1 MKITEKKELTMN
13 RSILGALVG
22 IIMISGA
29 LFGQGTISGSVTDA
43 DGNTLPGA
51 NVVVEGTTLGAAA
64 TLSGGYTINVPDG
77 NYTVTASVVGYK
89 SSSATVRVSGSN
101 ASANF
106 TLESASVALGGVEVL
121 ADRVDNTD
129 AIPFN
134 EMTKADIDFRL
145 GGRGLPKALST
156 LPNVFVENGGGWD
169 DENVYVRGFDD
180 RYTSY
185 LINGVPMNDMEN
197 GNLYFSNWSV
207 LADVASVVQVQ
218 RGAGSVNLATPSLGG
233 VVNFMSAPAS
243 TEPGV
248 QVKQE
253 AGEYQYS
260 KTAVT
265 LNTGLMMDG
274 KLAMMMSASR
284 RTADKLFATGTY
296 SDAWSYYFNASY
308 SVNNDN
314 RLEFIALGS
323 PQFHGQN
330 FWNNRISNYSHE
342 LALEM
347 GVAEEDLRTEYGLDY
362 NPRADLLD
370 TPYTGKRAV
379 ASWVPFDG
387 WNYKIRDQRSSTMIN
402 ERNNYFHKP
411 IVQLN
416 WYSNLDDS
424 TTMATSFYYSGGE
437 GGGSGSAGS
446 LLWKSDGSGRD
457 YDATIARNMS
467 EAQWKDGYG
476 YESRGVLRGSRN
488 NQSTFGIMSKMERE
502 MSDTL
507 SMTLGLD
514 LRTAKVEHYRQVY
527 DLLGGDFFYN
537 SSNPN
542 WSEEQRHRTLGDKL
556 YYDNTNTVD
565 WLGGYVQAN
574 YDDGAGT
581 NAFAMFGATTASY
594 SAQDH
599 FTLDN
604 LKIEADAEL
613 GYQMKVGGSRALND
627 TWQLFGN
634 VSYSAMTPSLDKLI
648 DDVNMIKNSEF
659 ENEKATWFDVGARFK
674 SLNGQW
680 AGSMNY
686 YYALWQDRN
695 QSGTSEDLNGVESF
709 FSITGLSEL
718 HQGLEYSI
726 AYQPIPVLRIDIRG
740 HESDWRF
747 TDDLTYTY
755 NEIEGDD
762 TSAET
767 FDLYVKD
774 VMISGAPQTQT
785 VLMVTGFFN
794 RLKASL
800 EAESSARQYPRW
812 GYDGAIQ
819 DLAFLLGE
827 GNTFADDAYE
837 TERTTIYNL
846 QLSYGAEVMGKDVTF
861 NYSVFNMTDE
871 LYIGDF
877 VDAYDGS
884 GDVAN
889 LRVRMGAPKQF
900 NFGVTINY

>member
-13 RSILGALVG
+13 RSILGALFG

-29 LFGQGTISGSVTDA
+29 LFGQGTISGSVSDA
-43 DGNTLPGA
+43 DGNALPGA

-64 TLSGGYTINVPDG
+64 TLSGSYTVNVPDG
-77 NYTVTASVVGYK
+77 TYTITASVVGYK
-89 SSSATVRVSGSN
+89 SSSASVRVSGSN

-121 ADRVDNTD
+121 AERVDNTD

-156 LPNVFVENGGGWD
+156 LPNVYVENGGGWD

-207 LADVASVVQVQ
+207 LADVSSVVQVQ

-248 QVKQE
+248 VVKQE
-253 AGEYQYS
+253 AGEHQYS

-265 LNTGLMMDG
+265 VNTGLLMDD
-274 KLAMMMSASR
+274 KLAIMASASR
-284 RTADKLFATGTY
+284 RTADKLFAKGTY

-342 LALEM
+342 LAREM

-362 NPRADLLD
+362 NPRADDLQ

-379 ASWVPFDG
+379 ASWRPFDG
-387 WNYKIRDQRSSTMIN
+387 WNYRTRDQRSTVMIN

-411 IVQLN
+411 IVQMN
-416 WYSNLDDS
+416 WYSNLNDS
-424 TTMATSFYYSGGE
+424 MTMATSFYYSGGE

-446 LLWKSDGSGRD
+446 ILWGDNGTRD

-467 EAQWKDGYG
+467 EAQFKDGYG

-488 NQSTFGIMSKMERE
+488 NQSTFGIMSKLEQDMGNGLNV
-502 MSDTL
+502 TY
-507 SMTLGLD
+507 GLD

-542 WSEEQRHRTLGDKL
+542 WTEEQRHRTLGDKL
-556 YYDNTNTVD
+556 YYDNTNTID
-565 WLGGYVQAN
+565 WLGAYVQASK
-574 YDDGAGT
+574 DLGDGT
-581 NAFAMFGATTASY
+581 NVFGMFGATTASY
-594 SAQDH
+594 TAQDH

-634 VSYSAMTPSLDKLI
+634 FSYSAMTPSLDKLI

-674 SLNGQW
+674 SANGQW

-686 YYALWQDRN
+686 YYALWADRN

-709 FSITGLSEL
+709 FSITGLNEL
-718 HQGLEYSI
+718 HTGLEYSI
-726 AYQPIPVLRIDIRG
+726 AYQPIPVLRIDVRG

-774 VMISGAPQTQT
+774 VMVSGAPQSQT

-794 RLKASL
+794 RLKASV
-800 EAESSARQYPRW
+800 EAESFARQYPRW

-837 TERTTIYNL
+837 TERKTIMNL
-846 QLSYGAEVMGKDVTF
+846 QMSYTTELMGRDVTLNASIF
-861 NYSVFNMTDE
+861 NVTDE

-889 LRVRMGAPKQF
+889 LRVRMGAPKQY
-900 NFGVTINY
+900 NVGITINY

>member
-1 MKITEKKELTMN
+1 MN
-13 RSILGALVG
+13 RSILGALIG

-29 LFGQGTISGSVTDA
+29 LFGQGTISGSVSDA
-43 DGNTLPGA
+43 DGNALPGA

-64 TLSGGYTINVPDG
+64 TLSGGYSINVPDG
-77 NYTVTASVVGYK
+77 TYTVTASVVGYK
-89 SSSATVRVSGSN
+89 SSSASVRVTGSN

-121 ADRVDNTD
+121 AERVDNTD

-156 LPNVFVENGGGWD
+156 LPNVYVENGGGWD

-207 LADVASVVQVQ
+207 LADVSSVVQVQ
-218 RGAGSVNLATPSLGG
+218 RGAGYVNLATPSLGG
-233 VVNFMSAPAS
+233 VVNFMSQPAS

-248 QVKQE
+248 VVKQE
-253 AGEYQYS
+253 AGEHQYS

-265 LNTGLMMDG
+265 VNTGLLMDD
-274 KLAMMMSASR
+274 KLAIMASASR
-284 RTADKLFATGTY
+284 RTADKLFAKGTY

-342 LALEM
+342 LAREM

-362 NPRADLLD
+362 NPRADDLQ

-379 ASWVPFDG
+379 ASWRPFDG
-387 WNYKIRDQRSSTMIN
+387 WNYRTRDQRSTVMIN

-411 IVQLN
+411 IVQMN
-416 WYSNLDDS
+416 WYSNLNDS
-424 TTMATSFYYSGGE
+424 MTMATSFYYSGGE

-446 LLWKSDGSGRD
+446 ILWGDNGTRD

-467 EAQWKDGYG
+467 EAQFKDGYG
-476 YESRGVLRGSRN
+476 YQSRGVLRGSRN
-488 NQSTFGIMSKMERE
+488 NQSTFGIMSKLEQDMGNGLNV
-502 MSDTL
+502 TY
-507 SMTLGLD
+507 GLD

-542 WSEEQRHRTLGDKL
+542 WTEEQRHRTLGDKL
-556 YYDNTNTVD
+556 YYDNTNTID
-565 WLGGYVQAN
+565 WLGGYVQASK
-574 YDDGAGT
+574 DLGDGT
-581 NAFAMFGATTASY
+581 NIFGMFGATTASY
-594 SAQDH
+594 TAQDH

-634 VSYSAMTPSLDKLI
+634 FSYSAMTPSLDKLI

-674 SLNGQW
+674 SANGQW

-686 YYALWQDRN
+686 YYALWADRN

-709 FSITGLSEL
+709 FSITGLNEL
-718 HQGLEYSI
+718 HTGLEYSI
-726 AYQPIPVLRIDIRG
+726 AYQPIPVLRIDVRG

-747 TDDLTYTY
+747 TDNLTYTY
-755 NEIEGDD
+755 NAIEGDD
-762 TSAET
+762 TSSET

-774 VMISGAPQTQT
+774 VMVSGAPQSQT

-794 RLKASL
+794 RLKASV
-800 EAESSARQYPRW
+800 EAESFARQYPRW

-837 TERTTIYNL
+837 TERKTIMNL
-846 QLSYGAEVMGKDVTF
+846 QMSYTTELMGRDVTLNASIF
-861 NYSVFNMTDE
+861 NLTDE

-889 LRVRMGAPKQF
+889 LRVRMGAPKQY
-900 NFGVTINY
+900 NVGITINY

>member
-134 EMTKADIDFRL
+134 EMTKAEIDFRL

-156 LPNVFVENGGGWD
+156 LPNVYVENGGGWD

-253 AGEYQYS
+253 AGEHQYS

-308 SVNNDN
+308 SINNDN

-370 TPYTGKRAV
+370 TPYNGKRAV

-387 WNYKIRDQRSSTMIN
+387 WNYKVRDQRSSTMIN

-467 EAQWKDGYG
+467 DAQWKDGYG

-726 AYQPIPVLRIDIRG
+726 AYQPLPVLRIDIRG

-747 TDDLTYTY
+747 TDNLTYTY

-900 NFGVTINY
+900 NLGVTINY

>member
-1 MKITEKKELTMN
+1 MN

-253 AGEYQYS
+253 AGEHQYS

-467 EAQWKDGYG
+467 DAQWKDGYG

-726 AYQPIPVLRIDIRG
+726 AYQPIPVLRIDLRG

-747 TDDLTYTY
+747 TDNLTYTY

-884 GDVAN
+884 GDIAN

>member
-1 MKITEKKELTMN
+1 MN

-29 LFGQGTISGSVTDA
+29 LFGQGTISGSVSDA
-43 DGNTLPGA
+43 DGNALPGA

-64 TLSGGYTINVPDG
+64 TLSGGYSINVPDG
-77 NYTVTASVVGYK
+77 SYTVTASVVGYK
-89 SSSATVRVSGSN
+89 SSSASVRVSGSN

-121 ADRVDNTD
+121 AERVDNTS

-134 EMTKADIDFRL
+134 EYTKADIDFRL

-156 LPNVFVENGGGWD
+156 LPNVYVENGGGWD

-248 QVKQE
+248 VLKQE
-253 AGEYQYS
+253 AGEHQYT

-265 LNTGLMMDG
+265 VNTGLLMDG

-284 RTADKLFATGTY
+284 RTADKLFAVGTY

-347 GVAEEDLRTEYGLDY
+347 GVAEEDLRDEYGLDY
-362 NPRADLLD
+362 NPRADYLE

-387 WNYKIRDQRSSTMIN
+387 WNYKVRDQRSTTMIN

-416 WYSNLDDS
+416 WYSNLDES

-446 LLWKSDGSGRD
+446 ILWGDGYRD

-467 EAQWKDGYG
+467 DAQWKDGYG

-488 NQSTFGIMSKMERE
+488 NQYTYGIMSKMEKE
-502 MSDTL
+502 MSDTV

-514 LRTAKVEHYRQVY
+514 MRTAKVEHYRQVY

-537 SSNPN
+537 TSNPN

-594 SAQDH
+594 TAQDH

-648 DDVNMIKNSEF
+648 DDVNMIKNEGF
-659 ENEKATWFDVGARFK
+659 ENETATWFDVGTRFK

-686 YYALWQDRN
+686 YYALWSDRA

-747 TDDLTYTY
+747 TDDLSYTY

-762 TSAET
+762 TSSET

-774 VMISGAPQTQT
+774 VMISGAPQSQT

-794 RLKASL
+794 RLKASV
-800 EAESSARQYPRW
+800 EAESFARQYPRW

-837 TERTTIYNL
+837 TERKTIYNL
-846 QLSYGAEVMGKDVTF
+846 QLSYGTEIMDKDVTF

>member
-13 RSILGALVG
+13 RSILGALFG

-29 LFGQGTISGSVTDA
+29 LFGQGTISGSVSDA
-43 DGNTLPGA
+43 DGNALPGA

-64 TLSGGYTINVPDG
+64 TLSGSYTVNVPDG
-77 NYTVTASVVGYK
+77 TYTITASVVGYK
-89 SSSATVRVSGSN
+89 SSSASVRVSGSN

-121 ADRVDNTD
+121 AERVDNTD

-156 LPNVFVENGGGWD
+156 LPNVYVENGGGWD

-207 LADVASVVQVQ
+207 LADVSSVVQVQ

-248 QVKQE
+248 VVKQE
-253 AGEYQYS
+253 AGEHQYS

-265 LNTGLMMDG
+265 VNTGLLMDD
-274 KLAMMMSASR
+274 KLAIMASASR
-284 RTADKLFATGTY
+284 RTADKLFAKGTY

-342 LALEM
+342 LAREM

-362 NPRADLLD
+362 NPRADDLQ

-379 ASWVPFDG
+379 ASWRPFDG
-387 WNYKIRDQRSSTMIN
+387 WNYRTRDQRSTVMIN

-411 IVQLN
+411 IVQMN
-416 WYSNLDDS
+416 WYSNLNDS
-424 TTMATSFYYSGGE
+424 MTMATSFYYSGGE

-446 LLWKSDGSGRD
+446 ILWGDNGTRD

-467 EAQWKDGYG
+467 EAQFKDGYG

-488 NQSTFGIMSKMERE
+488 NQSTFGIMSKLEQDMGNGLNV
-502 MSDTL
+502 TY
-507 SMTLGLD
+507 GLD

-542 WSEEQRHRTLGDKL
+542 WTEEQRHRTLGDKL
-556 YYDNTNTVD
+556 YYDNTNTID
-565 WLGGYVQAN
+565 WLGAYVQASK
-574 YDDGAGT
+574 DLGDGT
-581 NAFAMFGATTASY
+581 NVFGMFGATTASY
-594 SAQDH
+594 TAQDH

-634 VSYSAMTPSLDKLI
+634 FSYSAMTPSLDKLI

-674 SLNGQW
+674 SANGQW

-686 YYALWQDRN
+686 YYALWADRN

-709 FSITGLSEL
+709 FSITGLNEL
-718 HQGLEYSI
+718 HSGLEYSI
-726 AYQPIPVLRIDIRG
+726 AYQPIPVLRIDVRG

-774 VMISGAPQTQT
+774 VMVSGAPQSQT

-794 RLKASL
+794 RLKASV
-800 EAESSARQYPRW
+800 EAESFARQYPRW

-837 TERTTIYNL
+837 TERKTIMNL
-846 QLSYGAEVMGKDVTF
+846 QMSYTTELMGRDVTLNASIF
-861 NYSVFNMTDE
+861 NVTDE

-889 LRVRMGAPKQF
+889 LRVRMGAPKQY
-900 NFGVTINY
+900 NVGITINY

>member
-1 MKITEKKELTMN
+1 MN
-13 RSILGALVG
+13 RSILGALFG

-29 LFGQGTISGSVTDA
+29 LFGQGTISGSVSDA
-43 DGNTLPGA
+43 DGNALPGA

-64 TLSGGYTINVPDG
+64 TLSGSYTVNVPDG
-77 NYTVTASVVGYK
+77 TYTITASVVGYK
-89 SSSATVRVSGSN
+89 SSSASVRVSGSN

-121 ADRVDNTD
+121 AERVDNTD

-156 LPNVFVENGGGWD
+156 LPNVYVENGGGWD

-207 LADVASVVQVQ
+207 LADVSSVVQVQ

-248 QVKQE
+248 VVKQE
-253 AGEYQYS
+253 AGEHQYS

-265 LNTGLMMDG
+265 VNTGLLMDD
-274 KLAMMMSASR
+274 KLAIMASASR
-284 RTADKLFATGTY
+284 RTADKLFAKGTY

-342 LALEM
+342 LAREM

-362 NPRADLLD
+362 NPRADDLQ

-379 ASWVPFDG
+379 ASWRPFDG
-387 WNYKIRDQRSSTMIN
+387 WNYRTRDQRSTVMIN

-411 IVQLN
+411 IVQMN
-416 WYSNLDDS
+416 WYSNLNDS
-424 TTMATSFYYSGGE
+424 MTMATSFYYSGGE

-446 LLWKSDGSGRD
+446 ILWGDNGTRD

-467 EAQWKDGYG
+467 EAQFKDGYG

-488 NQSTFGIMSKMERE
+488 NQSTFGIMSKLEQDMGNGLNV
-502 MSDTL
+502 TY
-507 SMTLGLD
+507 GLD

-542 WSEEQRHRTLGDKL
+542 WTEEQRHRTLGDKL
-556 YYDNTNTVD
+556 YYDNTNTID
-565 WLGGYVQAN
+565 WLGAYVQASK
-574 YDDGAGT
+574 DLGDGT
-581 NAFAMFGATTASY
+581 NVFGMFGATTASY
-594 SAQDH
+594 TAQDH

-613 GYQMKVGGSRALND
+613 GYQMRVGGSRALND

-634 VSYSAMTPSLDKLI
+634 FSYSAMTPSLDKLI

-674 SLNGQW
+674 SANGQW

-686 YYALWQDRN
+686 YYALWADRN

-709 FSITGLSEL
+709 FSITGLNEL
-718 HQGLEYSI
+718 HSGLEYSI
-726 AYQPIPVLRIDIRG
+726 AYQPIPVLRIDVRG

-774 VMISGAPQTQT
+774 VMVSGAPQSQT

-794 RLKASL
+794 RLKASV
-800 EAESSARQYPRW
+800 EAESFARQYPRW

-837 TERTTIYNL
+837 TERKTIMNL
-846 QLSYGAEVMGKDVTF
+846 QMSYTTELMGRDVTLNASIF
-861 NYSVFNMTDE
+861 NVTDE

-889 LRVRMGAPKQF
+889 LRVRMGAPKQY
-900 NFGVTINY
+900 NVGITINY

>member
-1 MKITEKKELTMN
+1 MN
-13 RSILGALVG
+13 RSILGALIG

-29 LFGQGTISGSVTDA
+29 LFGQGTISGSVSDA
-43 DGNTLPGA
+43 DGNALPGA

-64 TLSGGYTINVPDG
+64 TLSGGYSINVPDG
-77 NYTVTASVVGYK
+77 SYTVTASVVGYK
-89 SSSATVRVSGSN
+89 SSSASVRVSGSN

-121 ADRVDNTD
+121 AERVDNTS

-134 EMTKADIDFRL
+134 EYTKAEIDFRL

-156 LPNVFVENGGGWD
+156 LPNVYVENGGGWD

-248 QVKQE
+248 VLKQE
-253 AGEYQYS
+253 AGEHQYS

-265 LNTGLMMDG
+265 VNTGLMMDG

-284 RTADKLFATGTY
+284 RTADKLFARGTY

-362 NPRADLLD
+362 NPRADYLE

-387 WNYKIRDQRSSTMIN
+387 WNYKVRDQRSTTMIN

-416 WYSNLDDS
+416 WYANLDDS

-446 LLWKSDGSGRD
+446 ILWGSNGTRD

-467 EAQWKDGYG
+467 DAQWKDGYG

-488 NQSTFGIMSKMERE
+488 NQYTYGIMSKMEKE
-502 MSDTL
+502 MSDTV

-514 LRTAKVEHYRQVY
+514 MRTAKVEHYRQVY

-537 SSNPN
+537 TSNPN
-542 WSEEQRHRTLGDKL
+542 WAEEQRHRTLGDKL

-594 SAQDH
+594 TAQDH

-648 DDVNMIKNSEF
+648 DDVNMIKNEGF
-659 ENEKATWFDVGARFK
+659 ENETATWFDVGTRFK

-686 YYALWQDRN
+686 YYALWSDRA

-726 AYQPIPVLRIDIRG
+726 AYQPIPVLRLDIRG

-747 TDDLTYTY
+747 TEDLSYTW
-755 NEIEGDD
+755 NEIEGDG
-762 TSAET
+762 TSSET

-774 VMISGAPQTQT
+774 VMISGAPQSQT

-794 RLKASL
+794 RLKASV
-800 EAESSARQYPRW
+800 EAESFARQYPRW

-837 TERTTIYNL
+837 TERKTIYNL
-846 QLSYGAEVMGKDVTF
+846 QLSYGTEIMDKDVTF

>member
-29 LFGQGTISGSVTDA
+29 LFGQGTISGSVSDA
-43 DGNTLPGA
+43 DGNALPGA

-64 TLSGGYTINVPDG
+64 TLSGGYSINVPDG
-77 NYTVTASVVGYK
+77 SYTVTASVVGYK

-121 ADRVDNTD
+121 AERVDNTS

-134 EMTKADIDFRL
+134 EYTKADIDFRL

-156 LPNVFVENGGGWD
+156 LPNVYVENGGGWD

-248 QVKQE
+248 VVKQE
-253 AGEYQYS
+253 AGEHQYS

-265 LNTGLMMDG
+265 VNTGLLMDG
-274 KLAMMMSASR
+274 KLAMMASASR
-284 RTADKLFATGTY
+284 RTADKLFAVGTY

-342 LALEM
+342 LAREM

-362 NPRADLLD
+362 NPRADYLE

-387 WNYKIRDQRSSTMIN
+387 WNYKVRDQRSTTMIN

-416 WYSNLDDS
+416 WYSNLDES

-446 LLWKSDGSGRD
+446 ILWGSNGTRD

-467 EAQWKDGYG
+467 EGQWKDGYG

-488 NQSTFGIMSKMERE
+488 NQYTYGIMSKMEKE
-502 MSDTL
+502 MTDTV

-514 LRTAKVEHYRQVY
+514 IRTAKVEHYRQVY

-581 NAFAMFGATTASY
+581 NAFAIFGATTASY
-594 SAQDH
+594 TAQDH

-613 GYQMKVGGSRALND
+613 GYQMKLGGSRALND

-648 DDVNMIKNSEF
+648 DDVNMIKNEGF
-659 ENEKATWFDVGARFK
+659 ENETATWFDVGARFK

-686 YYALWQDRN
+686 YYALWSDRA

-726 AYQPIPVLRIDIRG
+726 AYQPIPVLRIDLRG

-747 TDDLTYTY
+747 TDDLSYTY

-762 TSAET
+762 TSSET

-774 VMISGAPQTQT
+774 VMISGAPQSQT

-794 RLKASL
+794 RLKASV
-800 EAESSARQYPRW
+800 EAESFARQYPRW

-837 TERTTIYNL
+837 TERKTIYNL
-846 QLSYGAEVMGKDVTF
+846 QLSYGTEIMDRDVTF
-861 NYSVFNMTDE
+861 NYSIFNATDE

>member
-29 LFGQGTISGSVTDA
+29 LFGQGTISGSVSDA
-43 DGNTLPGA
+43 DGNALPGA

-64 TLSGGYTINVPDG
+64 TLSGGYSINVPDG
-77 NYTVTASVVGYK
+77 SYTVTASVVGYK

-121 ADRVDNTD
+121 AERVDNTD

-156 LPNVFVENGGGWD
+156 LPNVYVENGGGWD

-207 LADVASVVQVQ
+207 LADVSSVVQVQ

-248 QVKQE
+248 VVKQE
-253 AGEYQYS
+253 AGEHQYS

-265 LNTGLMMDG
+265 VNTGLLMDD
-274 KLAMMMSASR
+274 KLAIMASASR
-284 RTADKLFATGTY
+284 RTADKLFAKGTY

-342 LALEM
+342 LAREM

-362 NPRADLLD
+362 NPRADDLQ

-379 ASWVPFDG
+379 ASWRPFDG
-387 WNYKIRDQRSSTMIN
+387 WNYRTRDQRSTVMIN

-411 IVQLN
+411 IVQMN
-416 WYSNLDDS
+416 WYSNLNDS
-424 TTMATSFYYSGGE
+424 MTMATSFYYSGGE

-446 LLWKSDGSGRD
+446 ILWGDNGTRD

-467 EAQWKDGYG
+467 EAQFKDGYG

-488 NQSTFGIMSKMERE
+488 NQSTFGIMSKLEQDMGNGLNV
-502 MSDTL
+502 TY
-507 SMTLGLD
+507 GLD

-542 WSEEQRHRTLGDKL
+542 WTEEQRHRTLGDKL
-556 YYDNTNTVD
+556 YYDNTNTID
-565 WLGGYVQAN
+565 WLGAYVQASK
-574 YDDGAGT
+574 DLGDGT
-581 NAFAMFGATTASY
+581 NVFGMFGATTASY
-594 SAQDH
+594 TAQDH

-634 VSYSAMTPSLDKLI
+634 FSYSAMTPSLDKLI

-674 SLNGQW
+674 SANGQW

-686 YYALWQDRN
+686 YYALWADRN

-709 FSITGLSEL
+709 FSITGLNEL
-718 HQGLEYSI
+718 HSGLEYSI
-726 AYQPIPVLRIDIRG
+726 AYQPIPVLRIDVRG

-774 VMISGAPQTQT
+774 VMVSGAPQSQT

-794 RLKASL
+794 RLKASV
-800 EAESSARQYPRW
+800 EAESFARQYPRW

-837 TERTTIYNL
+837 TERKTIMNL
-846 QLSYGAEVMGKDVTF
+846 QMSYTTELMGRDVTLNASIF
-861 NYSVFNMTDE
+861 NVTDE

-889 LRVRMGAPKQF
+889 LRVRMGAPKQY
-900 NFGVTINY
+900 NVGITINY

>member
-1 MKITEKKELTMN
+1 MN

-29 LFGQGTISGSVTDA
+29 LFGQGTISGSVSDA
-43 DGNTLPGA
+43 DGNALPGA

-64 TLSGGYTINVPDG
+64 TLSGSYTVNVPDG
-77 NYTVTASVVGYK
+77 TYTITASVVGYK
-89 SSSATVRVSGSN
+89 SSSASVRVSGSN

-121 ADRVDNTD
+121 AERVDNTD

-156 LPNVFVENGGGWD
+156 LPNVYVENGGGWD

-207 LADVASVVQVQ
+207 LADVSSVVQVQ

-248 QVKQE
+248 VVKQE
-253 AGEYQYS
+253 AGEHQYS

-265 LNTGLMMDG
+265 VNTGLLMDD
-274 KLAMMMSASR
+274 KLAIMASASR
-284 RTADKLFATGTY
+284 RTADKLFAKGTY

-342 LALEM
+342 LAREM

-362 NPRADLLD
+362 NPRADDLQ

-379 ASWVPFDG
+379 ASWRPFDG
-387 WNYKIRDQRSSTMIN
+387 WNYRTRDQRSTVMIN

-411 IVQLN
+411 IVQMN
-416 WYSNLDDS
+416 WYSNLNDS
-424 TTMATSFYYSGGE
+424 MTMATSFYYSGGE

-446 LLWKSDGSGRD
+446 ILWGDNGTRD

-467 EAQWKDGYG
+467 EAQFKDGYG

-488 NQSTFGIMSKMERE
+488 NQSTFGIMSKLEQDMGNGLNV
-502 MSDTL
+502 TY
-507 SMTLGLD
+507 GLD

-542 WSEEQRHRTLGDKL
+542 WTEEQRHRTLGDKL
-556 YYDNTNTVD
+556 YYDNTNTID
-565 WLGGYVQAN
+565 WLGAYVQASK
-574 YDDGAGT
+574 DLGDGT
-581 NAFAMFGATTASY
+581 NVFGMFGATTASY
-594 SAQDH
+594 TAQDH

-634 VSYSAMTPSLDKLI
+634 FSYSAMTPSLDKLI

-674 SLNGQW
+674 SANGQW

-686 YYALWQDRN
+686 YYALWADRN

-709 FSITGLSEL
+709 FSITGLNEL
-718 HQGLEYSI
+718 HSGLEYSI
-726 AYQPIPVLRIDIRG
+726 AYQPIPVLRIDVRG

-774 VMISGAPQTQT
+774 VMVSGAPQSQT

-794 RLKASL
+794 RLKASV
-800 EAESSARQYPRW
+800 EAESFARQYPRW

-837 TERTTIYNL
+837 TERKTIMNL
-846 QLSYGAEVMGKDVTF
+846 QMSYTTELMGRDVTLNASIF
-861 NYSVFNMTDE
+861 NVTDE

-877 VDAYDGS
+877 VDAFDGS

-889 LRVRMGAPKQF
+889 LRVRMGAPKQY
-900 NFGVTINY
+900 NVGITINY

>member
-1 MKITEKKELTMN
+1 MN
-13 RSILGALVG
+13 RSILGALFG

-29 LFGQGTISGSVTDA
+29 LFGQGTISGSVSDA
-43 DGNTLPGA
+43 DGNALPGA

-64 TLSGGYTINVPDG
+64 TLSGSYTVNVPDG
-77 NYTVTASVVGYK
+77 TYTITASVVGYK
-89 SSSATVRVSGSN
+89 SSSASVRVSGSN

-121 ADRVDNTD
+121 AERVDNTD

-156 LPNVFVENGGGWD
+156 LPNVYVENGGGWD

-207 LADVASVVQVQ
+207 LADVSSVVQVQ

-248 QVKQE
+248 VVKQE
-253 AGEYQYS
+253 AGEHQYS

-265 LNTGLMMDG
+265 VNTGLLMDD
-274 KLAMMMSASR
+274 KLAIMASASR
-284 RTADKLFATGTY
+284 RTADKLFAKGTY

-342 LALEM
+342 LAREM

-362 NPRADLLD
+362 NPRADDLQ

-379 ASWVPFDG
+379 ASWRPFDG
-387 WNYKIRDQRSSTMIN
+387 WNYRTRDQRSTVMIN

-411 IVQLN
+411 IVQMN
-416 WYSNLDDS
+416 WYSNLNDS
-424 TTMATSFYYSGGE
+424 MTMATSFYYSGGE

-446 LLWKSDGSGRD
+446 ILWGDNGTRD

-467 EAQWKDGYG
+467 EAQFKDGYG

-488 NQSTFGIMSKMERE
+488 NQSTFGIMSKLEQDMGNGLNV
-502 MSDTL
+502 TY
-507 SMTLGLD
+507 GLD

-542 WSEEQRHRTLGDKL
+542 WTEEQRHRTLGDKL
-556 YYDNTNTVD
+556 YYDNTNTID
-565 WLGGYVQAN
+565 WLGAYVQASK
-574 YDDGAGT
+574 DLGDGT
-581 NAFAMFGATTASY
+581 NVFGMFGATTASY
-594 SAQDH
+594 TAQDH

-634 VSYSAMTPSLDKLI
+634 FSYSAMTPSLDKLI

-674 SLNGQW
+674 SANGQW

-686 YYALWQDRN
+686 YYALWADRN

-709 FSITGLSEL
+709 FSITGLNEL
-718 HQGLEYSI
+718 HTGLEYSI
-726 AYQPIPVLRIDIRG
+726 AYQPIPVLRIDVRG

-774 VMISGAPQTQT
+774 VMVSGAPQSQT

-794 RLKASL
+794 RLKASV
-800 EAESSARQYPRW
+800 EAESFARQYPRW

-837 TERTTIYNL
+837 TERKTIMNL
-846 QLSYGAEVMGKDVTF
+846 QMSYTTELMGRDVTLNASIF
-861 NYSVFNMTDE
+861 NVTDE

-889 LRVRMGAPKQF
+889 LRVRMGAPKQY
-900 NFGVTINY
+900 NVGITINY

>member
-1 MKITEKKELTMN
+1 MN

-253 AGEYQYS
+253 AGEHQYS

-726 AYQPIPVLRIDIRG
+726 AYQPIPVLRIDLRG

-747 TDDLTYTY
+747 TDNLTYTY

-884 GDVAN
+884 GDIAN

>member
-1 MKITEKKELTMN
+1 
-13 RSILGALVG
+13 
-22 IIMISGA
+22 MISGA

-77 NYTVTASVVGYK
+77 SYTVTASVVGYK
-89 SSSATVRVSGSN
+89 SSSASVRVSGSN

-156 LPNVFVENGGGWD
+156 LPNVYVENGGGWD

-253 AGEYQYS
+253 AGEHQYS

-726 AYQPIPVLRIDIRG
+726 AYQPIPVLRIDLRG

-747 TDDLTYTY
+747 TDNLTYTY

-884 GDVAN
+884 GDIAN

>member
-22 IIMISGA
+22 IIMISGT
-29 LFGQGTISGSVTDA
+29 LFGQGTISGSVSDA
-43 DGNTLPGA
+43 DGNALPGA

-101 ASANF
+101 ASASF

-121 ADRVDNTD
+121 AERVDNTS

-134 EMTKADIDFRL
+134 EYTKADIDFRL

-156 LPNVFVENGGGWD
+156 LPNVYVENGGGWD

-197 GNLYFSNWSV
+197 GNLFFSNWSV

-248 QVKQE
+248 VVKQE
-253 AGEYQYS
+253 AGEHQYS
-260 KTAVT
+260 KTVVT
-265 LNTGLMMDG
+265 ANTGLLMDG
-274 KLAMMMSASR
+274 KLAMMASASR
-284 RTADKLFATGTY
+284 RTADKLFAVGTY

-342 LALEM
+342 LAREM
-347 GVAEEDLRTEYGLDY
+347 GVAEEDLRDEYGLDY
-362 NPRADLLD
+362 NPRADYLE

-387 WNYKIRDQRSSTMIN
+387 WNYKVRDQRSTTMIN

-416 WYSNLDDS
+416 WYANLDES

-446 LLWKSDGSGRD
+446 ILWGNNGTRD

-467 EAQWKDGYG
+467 EGQWKDGYG

-488 NQSTFGIMSKMERE
+488 NQYTFGIMSKLEKE
-502 MSDTL
+502 MSETL
-507 SMTLGLD
+507 SMTYGLD
-514 LRTAKVEHYRQVY
+514 MRTAEVEHYRQVY

-613 GYQMKVGGSRALND
+613 GYQMKLGGSRALND

-648 DDVNMIKNSEF
+648 DDVNMIKNEGF

-718 HQGLEYSI
+718 HQGFEYSI
-726 AYQPIPVLRIDIRG
+726 AYQPIPVLRIDLRG

-747 TDDLTYTY
+747 TDDLSYTY

-762 TSAET
+762 TSSET
-767 FDLYVKD
+767 FNLYVKD
-774 VMISGAPQTQT
+774 VMISGAPQSQT
-785 VLMVTGFFN
+785 VLMLTGFFN
-794 RLKASL
+794 RLKASV
-800 EAESSARQYPRW
+800 EAESFARQYPRW

-837 TERTTIYNL
+837 TERKTIYNL
-846 QLSYGAEVMGKDVTF
+846 QLSYGTEIMDRDVTF
-861 NYSVFNMTDE
+861 NYSIFNATDE

>member
-1 MKITEKKELTMN
+1 MN

-253 AGEYQYS
+253 AGEHQYS

-476 YESRGVLRGSRN
+476 YQSRGVLRGSRN

-884 GDVAN
+884 GDIAN

>member
-1 MKITEKKELTMN
+1 MN

-29 LFGQGTISGSVTDA
+29 LFGQGTISGSVSDA
-43 DGNTLPGA
+43 DGNALPGA

-64 TLSGGYTINVPDG
+64 TLSGGYSINVPDG
-77 NYTVTASVVGYK
+77 SYTVTASVVGYK

-121 ADRVDNTD
+121 AERVDNTS

-134 EMTKADIDFRL
+134 EYTKADIDFRL

-156 LPNVFVENGGGWD
+156 LPNVYVENGGGWD

-248 QVKQE
+248 VVKQE
-253 AGEYQYS
+253 AGEHQYS

-265 LNTGLMMDG
+265 VNTGLLMDG
-274 KLAMMMSASR
+274 KLAMMASASR
-284 RTADKLFATGTY
+284 RTADKLFAVGTY

-347 GVAEEDLRTEYGLDY
+347 GVAEEDLRDEYGLDY
-362 NPRADLLD
+362 NPRADYLE

-387 WNYKIRDQRSSTMIN
+387 WNYKVRDQRSTTMIN

-416 WYSNLDDS
+416 WYANLDDS

-446 LLWKSDGSGRD
+446 ILWGDGYRD

-467 EAQWKDGYG
+467 DAQWKDGYG

-488 NQSTFGIMSKMERE
+488 NQYTYGIMSKMEKE
-502 MSDTL
+502 MSDTV

-514 LRTAKVEHYRQVY
+514 MRTAKVEHYRQVY

-594 SAQDH
+594 TAQDH

-613 GYQMKVGGSRALND
+613 GYQMKLGGSRALND

-648 DDVNMIKNSEF
+648 DDVNMIKNEGF
-659 ENEKATWFDVGARFK
+659 ENETATWFDVGTRFK

-680 AGSMNY
+680 AGSLNY
-686 YYALWQDRN
+686 YYALWSDRA

-726 AYQPIPVLRIDIRG
+726 AYQPIPVLRIDLRG

-755 NEIEGDD
+755 NAIEGDD
-762 TSAET
+762 TSSET

-774 VMISGAPQTQT
+774 VMISGAPQSQT

-794 RLKASL
+794 RLKASV
-800 EAESSARQYPRW
+800 EAESFARQYPRW

-837 TERTTIYNL
+837 TERKTIYNL
-846 QLSYGAEVMGKDVTF
+846 QLSYGTEIMDRDVTF
-861 NYSVFNMTDE
+861 NYSIFNATDE

>member
-1 MKITEKKELTMN
+1 MN

-29 LFGQGTISGSVTDA
+29 LFGQGNISGSVSDA
-43 DGNTLPGA
+43 DGNALPGA

-64 TLSGGYTINVPDG
+64 TLSGSYTVNVPDG
-77 NYTVTASVVGYK
+77 TYTITASVVGYK
-89 SSSATVRVSGSN
+89 SSSASVRVSGSN

-121 ADRVDNTD
+121 AERVDNTD

-156 LPNVFVENGGGWD
+156 LPNVYVENGGGWD

-207 LADVASVVQVQ
+207 LADVSSVVQVQ

-248 QVKQE
+248 VVKQE
-253 AGEYQYS
+253 AGEHQYS

-265 LNTGLMMDG
+265 VNTGLLMDD
-274 KLAMMMSASR
+274 KLAIMASASR
-284 RTADKLFATGTY
+284 RTADKLFAKGTY

-342 LALEM
+342 LAREM

-362 NPRADLLD
+362 NPRADDLQ

-379 ASWVPFDG
+379 ASWRPFDG
-387 WNYKIRDQRSSTMIN
+387 WNYRTRDQRSTVMIN

-411 IVQLN
+411 IVQMN
-416 WYSNLDDS
+416 WYSNLNDS
-424 TTMATSFYYSGGE
+424 MTMATSFYYSGGE

-446 LLWKSDGSGRD
+446 ILWGDNGTRD

-467 EAQWKDGYG
+467 EAQFKDGYG

-488 NQSTFGIMSKMERE
+488 NQSTFGIMSKLEQDMGNGLNV
-502 MSDTL
+502 TY
-507 SMTLGLD
+507 GLD

-542 WSEEQRHRTLGDKL
+542 WTEEQRHRTLGDKL
-556 YYDNTNTVD
+556 YYDNTNTID
-565 WLGGYVQAN
+565 WLGAYVQASK
-574 YDDGAGT
+574 DLGDGT
-581 NAFAMFGATTASY
+581 NVFGMFGATTASY
-594 SAQDH
+594 TAQDH

-634 VSYSAMTPSLDKLI
+634 FSYSAMTPSLDKLI

-674 SLNGQW
+674 SANGQW

-686 YYALWQDRN
+686 YYALWADRN

-709 FSITGLSEL
+709 FSITGLNEL
-718 HQGLEYSI
+718 HSGLEYSI
-726 AYQPIPVLRIDIRG
+726 AYQPIPVLRIDVRG

-774 VMISGAPQTQT
+774 VMVSGAPQSQT

-794 RLKASL
+794 RLKASV
-800 EAESSARQYPRW
+800 EAESFARQYPRW

-837 TERTTIYNL
+837 TERKTIMNL
-846 QLSYGAEVMGKDVTF
+846 QMSYTTELMGRDVTLNASIF
-861 NYSVFNMTDE
+861 NVTDE

-889 LRVRMGAPKQF
+889 LRVRMGAPKQY
-900 NFGVTINY
+900 NVGITINY

>member
-1 MKITEKKELTMN
+1 MN

-77 NYTVTASVVGYK
+77 SYTVTASVVGYK
-89 SSSATVRVSGSN
+89 SSSASVRVSGSN

-156 LPNVFVENGGGWD
+156 LPNVYVENGGGWD

-253 AGEYQYS
+253 AGEHQYS

-726 AYQPIPVLRIDIRG
+726 AYQPIPVLRIDLRG

-747 TDDLTYTY
+747 TDNLTYTY

-884 GDVAN
+884 GDIAN

>member
-1 MKITEKKELTMN
+1 MN

>member
-1 MKITEKKELTMN
+1 MN
-13 RSILGALVG
+13 RSILGALFG

-29 LFGQGTISGSVTDA
+29 LFGQGTISGSVSDA
-43 DGNTLPGA
+43 DGNALPGA

-64 TLSGGYTINVPDG
+64 TLSGSYTVNVPDG
-77 NYTVTASVVGYK
+77 TYTITASVVGYK
-89 SSSATVRVSGSN
+89 SSSASVRVSGSN

-121 ADRVDNTD
+121 AERVDNTD

-156 LPNVFVENGGGWD
+156 LPNVYVENGGGWD

-207 LADVASVVQVQ
+207 LADVSSVVQVQ

-248 QVKQE
+248 VVKQE
-253 AGEYQYS
+253 AGEHQYS

-265 LNTGLMMDG
+265 VNTGLLMDD
-274 KLAMMMSASR
+274 KLAIMASASR
-284 RTADKLFATGTY
+284 RTADKLFAKGTY

-342 LALEM
+342 LAREM

-362 NPRADLLD
+362 NPRADDLQ

-379 ASWVPFDG
+379 ASWRPFDG
-387 WNYKIRDQRSSTMIN
+387 WNYRTRDQRSTVMIN

-411 IVQLN
+411 IVQMN
-416 WYSNLDDS
+416 WYSNLNDS
-424 TTMATSFYYSGGE
+424 MTMATSFYYSGGE

-446 LLWKSDGSGRD
+446 ILWGDNGTRD

-467 EAQWKDGYG
+467 EAQFKDGYG

-488 NQSTFGIMSKMERE
+488 NQSTFGIMSKLEQDMGNGLNV
-502 MSDTL
+502 TY
-507 SMTLGLD
+507 GLD

-542 WSEEQRHRTLGDKL
+542 WTEEQRHRTLGDKL
-556 YYDNTNTVD
+556 YYDNTNTID
-565 WLGGYVQAN
+565 WLGAYVQASK
-574 YDDGAGT
+574 DLGDGT
-581 NAFAMFGATTASY
+581 NVFGMFGATTASY
-594 SAQDH
+594 TAQDH

-634 VSYSAMTPSLDKLI
+634 FSYSAMTPSLDKLI

-674 SLNGQW
+674 SANGQW

-686 YYALWQDRN
+686 YYALWADRN

-709 FSITGLSEL
+709 FSITGLNEL
-718 HQGLEYSI
+718 HSGLEYSI
-726 AYQPIPVLRIDIRG
+726 AYQPIPVLRIDVRG

-774 VMISGAPQTQT
+774 VMVSGAPQSQT

-794 RLKASL
+794 RLKASV
-800 EAESSARQYPRW
+800 EAESFARQYPRW

-837 TERTTIYNL
+837 TERKTIMNL
-846 QLSYGAEVMGKDVTF
+846 QMSYTTELMGRDVTLNASIF
-861 NYSVFNMTDE
+861 NVTDE

-877 VDAYDGS
+877 VDAFDGS

-889 LRVRMGAPKQF
+889 LRVRMGAPKQY
-900 NFGVTINY
+900 NVGITINY

>member
-1 MKITEKKELTMN
+1 MN
-13 RSILGALVG
+13 RSILGALFG

-29 LFGQGTISGSVTDA
+29 LFGQGTISGSVSDA
-43 DGNTLPGA
+43 DGNALPGA

-64 TLSGGYTINVPDG
+64 TLSGSYTVNVPDG
-77 NYTVTASVVGYK
+77 TYTITASVVGYK
-89 SSSATVRVSGSN
+89 SSSTSVRVSGSN

-121 ADRVDNTD
+121 AERVDNTD

-156 LPNVFVENGGGWD
+156 LPNVYVENGGGWD

-207 LADVASVVQVQ
+207 LADVSSVVQVQ

-248 QVKQE
+248 VVKQE
-253 AGEYQYS
+253 AGEHQYS

-265 LNTGLMMDG
+265 VNTGLLMDD
-274 KLAMMMSASR
+274 KLAIMASASR
-284 RTADKLFATGTY
+284 RTADKLFAKGTY

-342 LALEM
+342 LAREM

-362 NPRADLLD
+362 NPRADDLQ

-379 ASWVPFDG
+379 ASWRPFDG
-387 WNYKIRDQRSSTMIN
+387 WNYRTRDQRSTVMIN

-411 IVQLN
+411 IVQMN
-416 WYSNLDDS
+416 WYSNLNDS
-424 TTMATSFYYSGGE
+424 MTMATSFYYSGGE

-446 LLWKSDGSGRD
+446 ILWGDNGTRD

-467 EAQWKDGYG
+467 EAQFKDGYG

-488 NQSTFGIMSKMERE
+488 NQSTFGIMSKLEQDMGNGLNV
-502 MSDTL
+502 TY
-507 SMTLGLD
+507 GLD

-542 WSEEQRHRTLGDKL
+542 WTEEQRHRTLGDKL
-556 YYDNTNTVD
+556 YYDNTNTID
-565 WLGGYVQAN
+565 WLGAYVQASK
-574 YDDGAGT
+574 DLGDGT
-581 NAFAMFGATTASY
+581 NVFGMFGATTASY
-594 SAQDH
+594 TAQDH

-634 VSYSAMTPSLDKLI
+634 FSYSAMTPSLDKLI

-674 SLNGQW
+674 SANGQW

-686 YYALWQDRN
+686 YYALWADRN

-709 FSITGLSEL
+709 FSITGLNEL
-718 HQGLEYSI
+718 HSGLEYSI
-726 AYQPIPVLRIDIRG
+726 AYQPIPVLRIDVRG

-774 VMISGAPQTQT
+774 VMVSGAPQSQT

-794 RLKASL
+794 RLKASV
-800 EAESSARQYPRW
+800 EAESFARQYPRW

-837 TERTTIYNL
+837 TERKTIMNL
-846 QLSYGAEVMGKDVTF
+846 QMSYTTELMGRDVTLNASIF
-861 NYSVFNMTDE
+861 NVTDE

-889 LRVRMGAPKQF
+889 LRVRMGAPKQY
-900 NFGVTINY
+900 NVGITINY

>member
-1 MKITEKKELTMN
+1 MN

-29 LFGQGTISGSVTDA
+29 LFGQGTISGSVSDA
-43 DGNTLPGA
+43 DGNALPGA

-64 TLSGGYTINVPDG
+64 TLSGGYSINVPDG
-77 NYTVTASVVGYK
+77 SYTVTASVVGYK

-121 ADRVDNTD
+121 AERVDNTS

-134 EMTKADIDFRL
+134 EYTKAEIDFRL

-156 LPNVFVENGGGWD
+156 LPNVYVENGGGWD

-248 QVKQE
+248 VLKQE
-253 AGEYQYS
+253 AGEHQYS

-265 LNTGLMMDG
+265 VNTGLLMDG

-284 RTADKLFATGTY
+284 RTADKLFAVGTY

-308 SVNNDN
+308 SINNDN

-347 GVAEEDLRTEYGLDY
+347 GVAEEDLRDEYGLDY
-362 NPRADLLD
+362 NPRADYLE

-387 WNYKIRDQRSSTMIN
+387 WNYKVRDQRSTTMIN

-446 LLWKSDGSGRD
+446 ILWGDGYRD

-467 EAQWKDGYG
+467 DAQWKDGYG

-488 NQSTFGIMSKMERE
+488 NQYTYGIMSKMEKE
-502 MSDTL
+502 MSDTV

-514 LRTAKVEHYRQVY
+514 MRTAKVEHYRQVY

-537 SSNPN
+537 TSNPN

-594 SAQDH
+594 TAQDH

-648 DDVNMIKNSEF
+648 DDVNMIKNEGF
-659 ENEKATWFDVGARFK
+659 ENETATWFDVGTRFK

-686 YYALWQDRN
+686 YYALWSDRA

-726 AYQPIPVLRIDIRG
+726 AYQPIPVLRIDLRG

-755 NEIEGDD
+755 NAIEGDD
-762 TSAET
+762 TSSET

-774 VMISGAPQTQT
+774 VMISGAPQSQT

-794 RLKASL
+794 RLKASV
-800 EAESSARQYPRW
+800 EAESFARQYPRW

-837 TERTTIYNL
+837 TERKTIYNL
-846 QLSYGAEVMGKDVTF
+846 QLSYGTEIMDRDVTF

>member
-29 LFGQGTISGSVTDA
+29 LFGQGTISGSVSDA
-43 DGNTLPGA
+43 DGNALPGA

-64 TLSGGYTINVPDG
+64 TLSGGYSINVPDG
-77 NYTVTASVVGYK
+77 SYTVTASVVGYK
-89 SSSATVRVSGSN
+89 SSSASVRVSGSN

-121 ADRVDNTD
+121 AERVDNTS

-134 EMTKADIDFRL
+134 EYTKAEIDFRL

-156 LPNVFVENGGGWD
+156 LPNVYVENGGGWD

-248 QVKQE
+248 VLKQE
-253 AGEYQYS
+253 AGEHQYT

-265 LNTGLMMDG
+265 VNTGLMMDG

-284 RTADKLFATGTY
+284 RTADKLFAVGTY

-362 NPRADLLD
+362 NPRADYLE

-387 WNYKIRDQRSSTMIN
+387 WNYKVRDQRSTTMIN

-416 WYSNLDDS
+416 WYANLDDS

-446 LLWKSDGSGRD
+446 ILWGDGYRD

-467 EAQWKDGYG
+467 DAQWKDGYG

-488 NQSTFGIMSKMERE
+488 NQYTYGIMSKMEKE
-502 MSDTL
+502 MSDTV

-514 LRTAKVEHYRQVY
+514 MRTAKVEHYRQVY

-537 SSNPN
+537 TSNPN

-594 SAQDH
+594 TAQDH

-648 DDVNMIKNSEF
+648 DDVNMIKNEGF
-659 ENEKATWFDVGARFK
+659 ENETATWFDVGTRFK

-686 YYALWQDRN
+686 YYALWSDRA

-726 AYQPIPVLRIDIRG
+726 AYQPIPVLRLDIRG

-747 TDDLTYTY
+747 TEDLSYTW
-755 NEIEGDD
+755 NEIEGDG
-762 TSAET
+762 TSSET

-774 VMISGAPQTQT
+774 VMISGAPQSQT

-794 RLKASL
+794 RLKASV
-800 EAESSARQYPRW
+800 EAESFARQYPRW

-837 TERTTIYNL
+837 TERKTIYNL
-846 QLSYGAEVMGKDVTF
+846 QLSYGTEIMDKDVTF

>member
-1 MKITEKKELTMN
+1 MN

-29 LFGQGTISGSVTDA
+29 LFGQGTISGSVSDA
-43 DGNTLPGA
+43 DGNALPGA

-64 TLSGGYTINVPDG
+64 TLSGGYSINVPDG
-77 NYTVTASVVGYK
+77 SYTVTASVVGYK

-121 ADRVDNTD
+121 AERVDNTS

-134 EMTKADIDFRL
+134 EYTKADIDFRL

-156 LPNVFVENGGGWD
+156 LPNVYVENGGGWD

-248 QVKQE
+248 VLKQE
-253 AGEYQYS
+253 VGEYQYS

-265 LNTGLMMDG
+265 LNTGLLMDG

-342 LALEM
+342 LAREM
-347 GVAEEDLRTEYGLDY
+347 GVAEEDLRTEYGLDW
-362 NPRADLLD
+362 NPRADELD

-387 WNYKIRDQRSSTMIN
+387 WNNKVRDQRSTTMIN

-416 WYSNLDDS
+416 WYSNLDES

-476 YESRGVLRGSRN
+476 YESRGFLRGSRN
-488 NQSTFGIMSKMERE
+488 NQYTFGIMSKLEKE

-507 SMTLGLD
+507 SMTYGLD
-514 LRTAKVEHYRQVY
+514 LRTAKIEHYREVY
-527 DLLGGDFFYN
+527 DLLGGDFYYN

-542 WSEEQRHRTLGDKL
+542 WSEEQRHRTLGDKVF
-556 YYDNTNTVD
+556 YDYTNSVD

-594 SAQDH
+594 SSQDH

-604 LKIEADAEL
+604 STIEADAEL

-634 VSYSAMTPSLDKLI
+634 FSYSAMTPSLDKLI
-648 DDVNMIKNSEF
+648 DDVNMIKNSDF
-659 ENEKATWFDVGARFK
+659 ENEKATWFDVGTRFK

-680 AGSMNY
+680 AGSLNY

-695 QSGTSEDLNGVESF
+695 QSGTSEDLSGVESF

-718 HQGLEYSI
+718 HQGLEYSV
-726 AYQPIPVLRIDIRG
+726 AYQPLPVLRIDIRG

-747 TDDLTYTY
+747 TDNLTYTY
-755 NEIEGDD
+755 NEIEGDN
-762 TSAET
+762 TSSET

-774 VMISGAPQTQT
+774 VMISGAPQSQT

-794 RLKASL
+794 RLKASV

-812 GYDGAIQ
+812 GYDGEIS

-846 QLSYGAEVMGKDVTF
+846 QLSYGTEIMDRDVTF
-861 NYSVFNMTDE
+861 NYSIFNATDE

-877 VDAYDGS
+877 VDAFDGS

-900 NFGVTINY
+900 NLGVTINY

>member
-1 MKITEKKELTMN
+1 MN

-762 TSAET
+762 SSAET

>member
-29 LFGQGTISGSVTDA
+29 LFGQGTISGSVSDA
-43 DGNTLPGA
+43 DGNALPGA

-64 TLSGGYTINVPDG
+64 TLSGGYSINVPDG
-77 NYTVTASVVGYK
+77 SYTVTASVVGYK

-121 ADRVDNTD
+121 AERVDNTS

-134 EMTKADIDFRL
+134 EYTKAEIDFRL

-156 LPNVFVENGGGWD
+156 LPNVYVENGGGWD

-248 QVKQE
+248 VVKQE
-253 AGEYQYS
+253 AGEHQYS

-265 LNTGLMMDG
+265 VNTGLLMDG
-274 KLAMMMSASR
+274 KLAMMASASR
-284 RTADKLFATGTY
+284 RTADKLFAVGTY

-362 NPRADLLD
+362 NPRADYLE

-387 WNYKIRDQRSSTMIN
+387 WNYKVRDQRSTTMIN

-416 WYSNLDDS
+416 WYANLDDS

-446 LLWKSDGSGRD
+446 ILWGDGYRD

-467 EAQWKDGYG
+467 DAQWKDGYG

-488 NQSTFGIMSKMERE
+488 NQYTYGIMSKMEKE
-502 MSDTL
+502 MSDTV

-514 LRTAKVEHYRQVY
+514 MRTAKVEHYRQVY

-537 SSNPN
+537 TSNPN

-594 SAQDH
+594 TAQDH

-648 DDVNMIKNSEF
+648 DDVNMIKNEGF
-659 ENEKATWFDVGARFK
+659 ENETATWFDVGTRFK

-686 YYALWQDRN
+686 YYALWSDRA

-726 AYQPIPVLRIDIRG
+726 AYQPIPVLRLDIRG

-747 TDDLTYTY
+747 TEDLSYTW
-755 NEIEGDD
+755 NEIEGDG
-762 TSAET
+762 TSSET

-774 VMISGAPQTQT
+774 VMISGAPQSQT

-794 RLKASL
+794 RLKASV
-800 EAESSARQYPRW
+800 EAESFARQYPRW

-837 TERTTIYNL
+837 TERKTIYNL
-846 QLSYGAEVMGKDVTF
+846 QLSYGTEIMDRDVTF
-861 NYSVFNMTDE
+861 NYSIFNATDE

>member
-1 MKITEKKELTMN
+1 MN

-29 LFGQGTISGSVTDA
+29 LFGQGTISGSVSDA
-43 DGNTLPGA
+43 DGNALPGA

-64 TLSGGYTINVPDG
+64 TLSGGYSINVPDG
-77 NYTVTASVVGYK
+77 SYTVTASVVGYK
-89 SSSATVRVSGSN
+89 SSSASVRVSGSN

-121 ADRVDNTD
+121 AERVDNTS

-134 EMTKADIDFRL
+134 EYTKAEIDFRL

-156 LPNVFVENGGGWD
+156 LPNVYVENGGGWD

-207 LADVASVVQVQ
+207 LADVSQVVQVQ

-248 QVKQE
+248 VLKQE
-253 AGEYQYS
+253 AGEHQYT

-265 LNTGLMMDG
+265 VNTGLMMDG

-284 RTADKLFATGTY
+284 RTADKLFARGTY

-362 NPRADLLD
+362 NPRADYLE

-387 WNYKIRDQRSSTMIN
+387 WNYKVRDQRSTTMIN

-416 WYSNLDDS
+416 WYANLDDS

-446 LLWKSDGSGRD
+446 ILWGDGYRD

-467 EAQWKDGYG
+467 DAQWKDGYG

-488 NQSTFGIMSKMERE
+488 NQYTYGIMSKMEKE
-502 MSDTL
+502 MSDTV

-514 LRTAKVEHYRQVY
+514 MRTAKVEHYRQVY

-594 SAQDH
+594 TAQDH

-648 DDVNMIKNSEF
+648 DDVNMIKNEGF
-659 ENEKATWFDVGARFK
+659 ENETATWFDVGTRFK

-686 YYALWQDRN
+686 YYALWSDRA

-726 AYQPIPVLRIDIRG
+726 AYQPIPVLRLDIRG

-747 TDDLTYTY
+747 TEDLSYTW
-755 NEIEGDD
+755 NEIEGDG
-762 TSAET
+762 TSSET

-774 VMISGAPQTQT
+774 VMISGAPQSQT

-794 RLKASL
+794 RLKASV
-800 EAESSARQYPRW
+800 EAESFARQYPRW

-837 TERTTIYNL
+837 TERKTIYNL
-846 QLSYGAEVMGKDVTF
+846 QLSYGTEIMDKDVTF

>member
-1 MKITEKKELTMN
+1 
-13 RSILGALVG
+13 
-22 IIMISGA
+22 
-29 LFGQGTISGSVTDA
+29 
-43 DGNTLPGA
+43 
-51 NVVVEGTTLGAAA
+51 
-64 TLSGGYTINVPDG
+64 
-77 NYTVTASVVGYK
+77 
-89 SSSATVRVSGSN
+89 
-101 ASANF
+101 
-106 TLESASVALGGVEVL
+106 
-121 ADRVDNTD
+121 
-129 AIPFN
+129 
-134 EMTKADIDFRL
+134 
-145 GGRGLPKALST
+145 
-156 LPNVFVENGGGWD
+156 
-169 DENVYVRGFDD
+169 
-180 RYTSY
+180 
-185 LINGVPMNDMEN
+185 
-197 GNLYFSNWSV
+197 
-207 LADVASVVQVQ
+207 
-218 RGAGSVNLATPSLGG
+218 
-233 VVNFMSAPAS
+233 
-243 TEPGV
+243 
-248 QVKQE
+248 
-253 AGEYQYS
+253 
-260 KTAVT
+260 
-265 LNTGLMMDG
+265 
-274 KLAMMMSASR
+274 
-284 RTADKLFATGTY
+284 
-296 SDAWSYYFNASY
+296 
-308 SVNNDN
+308 
-314 RLEFIALGS
+314 
-323 PQFHGQN
+323 
-330 FWNNRISNYSHE
+330 
-342 LALEM
+342 
-347 GVAEEDLRTEYGLDY
+347 
-362 NPRADLLD
+362 
-370 TPYTGKRAV
+370 
-379 ASWVPFDG
+379 
-387 WNYKIRDQRSSTMIN
+387 MIN

-446 LLWKSDGSGRD
+446 ILWGDGYRD

-467 EAQWKDGYG
+467 DAQWKDGYG

-488 NQSTFGIMSKMERE
+488 NQYTYGIMSKMEKE
-502 MSDTL
+502 MSDTV

-514 LRTAKVEHYRQVY
+514 MRTAKVEHYRQVY

-537 SSNPN
+537 TSNPN

-594 SAQDH
+594 TAQDH

-627 TWQLFGN
+627 TWQIFGN

-648 DDVNMIKNSEF
+648 DDVNMIKNEGF
-659 ENEKATWFDVGARFK
+659 ENETATWFDVGTRFK

-686 YYALWQDRN
+686 YYALWSDRA

-726 AYQPIPVLRIDIRG
+726 AYQPIPVLRLDIRG

-747 TDDLTYTY
+747 TEDLSYTW
-755 NEIEGDD
+755 NEIEGDG
-762 TSAET
+762 TSSET

-774 VMISGAPQTQT
+774 VMISGAPQSQT

-794 RLKASL
+794 RLKASV
-800 EAESSARQYPRW
+800 EAESFARQYPRW

-837 TERTTIYNL
+837 TERKTIYNL
-846 QLSYGAEVMGKDVTF
+846 QLSYGTEIMDRDVTF
-861 NYSVFNMTDE
+861 NYSIFNMTDE

>member
-1 MKITEKKELTMN
+1 MN

-29 LFGQGTISGSVTDA
+29 LFGQGTISGSVSDA
-43 DGNTLPGA
+43 EGNALPGA

-64 TLSGGYTINVPDG
+64 TLSGGYSINVPDG
-77 NYTVTASVVGYK
+77 SYTVTASVVGYK

-106 TLESASVALGGVEVL
+106 TLVSASVALGGVEVL
-121 ADRVDNTD
+121 AERVDNTS

-248 QVKQE
+248 VVKQE
-253 AGEYQYS
+253 VGEYQYS

-265 LNTGLMMDG
+265 VNSGLLMDG
-274 KLAMMMSASR
+274 KLALMASASR
-284 RTADKLFATGTY
+284 RTADRLFALGTY

-308 SVNNDN
+308 SINNDN

-330 FWNNRISNYSHE
+330 FYNNRISNYSHE

-347 GVAEEDLRTEYGLDY
+347 GVAEEDLRTEYGLDWS
-362 NPRADLLD
+362 PRADELE

-387 WNYKIRDQRSSTMIN
+387 WNNKIRSQRSTTVLN

-416 WYSNLDDS
+416 WYANLDDS

-437 GGGSGSAGS
+437 GGGSGSIGS

-457 YDATIARNMS
+457 FDATIARNMS
-467 EAQWKDGYG
+467 DAQWVDGYG
-476 YESRGVLRGSRN
+476 YQSRGILRGSRN
-488 NQSTFGIMSKMERE
+488 NQYTFGIMSKMEKE
-502 MSDTL
+502 MSSTL
-507 SMTLGLD
+507 SMTYGLD
-514 LRTAKVEHYRQVY
+514 LRTAKVEHYREVY
-527 DLLGGDFFYN
+527 DLLGGDFFYDA
-537 SSNPN
+537 SNPN
-542 WSEEQRHRTLGDKL
+542 WTDEQKRRTLGDKIS
-556 YYDNTNTVD
+556 YDNTNTVD

-594 SAQDH
+594 TAQNH
-599 FTLDN
+599 FSVDN

-613 GYQMKVGGSRALND
+613 GYQVKLGGSRALSD

-648 DDVNMIKNSEF
+648 DDVNYRLNEGF

-680 AGSMNY
+680 AGSLNY
-686 YYALWQDRN
+686 YYALWSDRN
-695 QSGTSEDLNGVESF
+695 QSGTSEDLSGVESF

-726 AYQPIPVLRIDIRG
+726 AYQPLPVLRIDVRG

-747 TDDLTYTY
+747 TDNLSYTY
-755 NEIEGDD
+755 NAIEGDD
-762 TSAET
+762 TSSET

-774 VMISGAPQTQT
+774 VMISGAPQSQT
-785 VLMVTGFFN
+785 VFMVTGFFN
-794 RLKASL
+794 RLKASV

-812 GYDGAIQ
+812 GYDGNIE

-837 TERTTIYNL
+837 TESTTIYNL
-846 QLSYGAEVMGKDVTF
+846 QLSYGTEIMDKDVTF
-861 NYSVFNMTDE
+861 NYSIFNATDE
-871 LYIGDF
+871 LYVGDF

-884 GDVAN
+884 GDVGD

-900 NFGVTINY
+900 NLGVTINY

>member
-1 MKITEKKELTMN
+1 MN

-29 LFGQGTISGSVTDA
+29 LFGQGTISGSVSDA
-43 DGNTLPGA
+43 DGNALPGA

-64 TLSGGYTINVPDG
+64 TLSGGYSINVPDG
-77 NYTVTASVVGYK
+77 SYTVTASVVGYK
-89 SSSATVRVSGSN
+89 SSSASVRVSGSN

-121 ADRVDNTD
+121 AERVDNTS

-134 EMTKADIDFRL
+134 EYTKAEIDFRL

-156 LPNVFVENGGGWD
+156 LPNVYVENGGGWD

-248 QVKQE
+248 VLKQE
-253 AGEYQYS
+253 AGEHQYT

-265 LNTGLMMDG
+265 VNTGLMMDG

-284 RTADKLFATGTY
+284 RTADKLFAIGTY

-308 SVNNDN
+308 SINNDN

-362 NPRADLLD
+362 NPRADYLE

-387 WNYKIRDQRSSTMIN
+387 WNYKVRDQRSTTMIN

-446 LLWKSDGSGRD
+446 ILWGDGYRD

-467 EAQWKDGYG
+467 DAQWKDGYG

-488 NQSTFGIMSKMERE
+488 NQYTYGIMSKMEKE
-502 MSDTL
+502 MSDTV

-514 LRTAKVEHYRQVY
+514 MRTAKVEHYRQVY

-537 SSNPN
+537 TSNPN

-594 SAQDH
+594 TAQDH

-613 GYQMKVGGSRALND
+613 GYQMKLGGSRALND

-648 DDVNMIKNSEF
+648 DDVNMIKNEGF
-659 ENEKATWFDVGARFK
+659 ENETATWFDVGTRFK

-686 YYALWQDRN
+686 YYALWSDRA

-726 AYQPIPVLRIDIRG
+726 AYQPIPVLRLDIRG

-747 TDDLTYTY
+747 TEDLSYTW
-755 NEIEGDD
+755 NEIEGDG
-762 TSAET
+762 TSSET

-774 VMISGAPQTQT
+774 VMISGAPQSQT

-794 RLKASL
+794 RLKASV
-800 EAESSARQYPRW
+800 EAESFARQYPRW

-837 TERTTIYNL
+837 TERKTIYNL
-846 QLSYGAEVMGKDVTF
+846 QLSYGTEIMDKDVTF

>member
-1 MKITEKKELTMN
+1 MN
-13 RSILGALVG
+13 RSILGALIG

-29 LFGQGTISGSVTDA
+29 LFGQGTISGSVSDA
-43 DGNTLPGA
+43 DGNALPGA

-64 TLSGGYTINVPDG
+64 TLSGGYSINVPDG
-77 NYTVTASVVGYK
+77 SYTVTASVVGYK
-89 SSSATVRVSGSN
+89 SSSASVRVSGSN

-121 ADRVDNTD
+121 AERVDNTS

-134 EMTKADIDFRL
+134 EYTKAEIDFRL

-156 LPNVFVENGGGWD
+156 LPNVYVENGGGWD

-207 LADVASVVQVQ
+207 LADVSQVVQVQ

-248 QVKQE
+248 VLKQE
-253 AGEYQYS
+253 AGEHQYT

-265 LNTGLMMDG
+265 VNTGLMMDG

-284 RTADKLFATGTY
+284 RTADKLFARGTY

-362 NPRADLLD
+362 NPRADYLE

-387 WNYKIRDQRSSTMIN
+387 WNYKVRDQRSTTMIN

-416 WYSNLDDS
+416 WYANLDDS

-446 LLWKSDGSGRD
+446 ILWGDGYRD

-467 EAQWKDGYG
+467 DAQWKDGYG

-488 NQSTFGIMSKMERE
+488 NQYTYGIMSKMEKE
-502 MSDTL
+502 MSDTV

-514 LRTAKVEHYRQVY
+514 MRTAKVEHYRQVY

-537 SSNPN
+537 TSNPN

-594 SAQDH
+594 TAQDH

-648 DDVNMIKNSEF
+648 DDVNMIKNEGF
-659 ENEKATWFDVGARFK
+659 ENETATWFDVGTRFK

-686 YYALWQDRN
+686 YYALWSDRA

-726 AYQPIPVLRIDIRG
+726 AYQPIPVLRLDIRG

-747 TDDLTYTY
+747 TEDLSYTW
-755 NEIEGDD
+755 NEIEGDG
-762 TSAET
+762 TSSET

-774 VMISGAPQTQT
+774 VMISGAPQSQT

-794 RLKASL
+794 RLKASV
-800 EAESSARQYPRW
+800 EAESFARQYPRW

-837 TERTTIYNL
+837 TERKTIYNL
-846 QLSYGAEVMGKDVTF
+846 QLSYGTEIMDKDVTF

>member
-1 MKITEKKELTMN
+1 MN

-29 LFGQGTISGSVTDA
+29 LFGQGTISGSVSDA
-43 DGNTLPGA
+43 DGNALPGA

-64 TLSGGYTINVPDG
+64 TLSGGYSINVPDG
-77 NYTVTASVVGYK
+77 SYTVTASVVGYK
-89 SSSATVRVSGSN
+89 SSSASVRVSGSN

-121 ADRVDNTD
+121 AERVDNTS

-134 EMTKADIDFRL
+134 EYTKAEIDFRL

-156 LPNVFVENGGGWD
+156 LPNVYVENGGGWD

-248 QVKQE
+248 VVKQE
-253 AGEYQYS
+253 AGEHQYS

-265 LNTGLMMDG
+265 VNTGLLMDG

-284 RTADKLFATGTY
+284 RTADKLFAVGTY

-362 NPRADLLD
+362 NPRADYLE

-387 WNYKIRDQRSSTMIN
+387 WNYKVRDQRSTTMIN

-416 WYSNLDDS
+416 WYANLDDS

-446 LLWKSDGSGRD
+446 ILWGDGYRD

-467 EAQWKDGYG
+467 DAQWKDGYG

-488 NQSTFGIMSKMERE
+488 NQYTYGIMSKMEKE
-502 MSDTL
+502 MSDTV

-514 LRTAKVEHYRQVY
+514 MRTAKVEHYRQVY

-537 SSNPN
+537 TSNPN

-594 SAQDH
+594 TAQDH

-648 DDVNMIKNSEF
+648 DDVNMIKNEGF
-659 ENEKATWFDVGARFK
+659 ENETATWFDVGTRFK

-686 YYALWQDRN
+686 YYALWSDRA

-726 AYQPIPVLRIDIRG
+726 AYQPIPVLRLDIRG

-747 TDDLTYTY
+747 TEDLSYTW
-755 NEIEGDD
+755 NEIEGDG
-762 TSAET
+762 TSSET

-774 VMISGAPQTQT
+774 VMISGAPQSQT

-794 RLKASL
+794 RLKASV
-800 EAESSARQYPRW
+800 EAESFARQYPRW

-837 TERTTIYNL
+837 TERKTIYNL
-846 QLSYGAEVMGKDVTF
+846 QLSYGTEIMDKDVTF